1 METYKTDIEW
11 FKELPVG
18 WSSFRFVDYID
29 LKHGFQF
36 RDFDFTD
43 EGIKI
48 VKITQLNQ
56 DGSLDLSDCSFIE
69 AKRLDEFN
77 DILIKE
83 GDILMALTGGTIGKI
98 IRCAEIK
105 EPLLQNYRVG
115 NFIPFRGLDK
125 GFLFYLLSSQ
135 LTLDQIDY
143 YINRNGQ
150 PNIGKENFKRMFFP
164 FPPNPEQTAI
174 ANYLDRKTSTIDKK
188 TELLNQK
195 IETYKK
201 LRKAIINKAVTKG
214 LDNKVALK
222 ESEIDWIG
230 KIPKHWEVK
239 RVKDVLSKND
249 GGVWGDF
256 VDDLSEGKIVL
267 RSTEIRL
274 DGKWDIKNPAICA
287 LNEKEFLNSH
297 LKKGDLLLTKSSG
310 SENHIGKTAY
320 VDDFVENLECAYS
333 NFMQRLRVNSVT
345 ESKFLFWVLNS
356 YIARIQFKIFSKST
370 TGLGNLSADIINF
383 LIILFP
389 PIKEQRQIADY
400 LDQKTETIDKIVE
413 NLQTQIATLQHL
425 RKVLINDAV
434 TGKIKVV

>member
-164 FPPNPEQTAI
+164 FPPKPEQTAI
-174 ANYLDRKTSTIDKK
+174 ANYLDRKTTTIDKK
-188 TELLNQK
+188 TALLQQK

-214 LDNKVALK
+214 LDNKVDLK

-239 RVKDVLSKND
+239 R
-249 GGVWGDF
+249 F
-256 VDDLSEGKIVL
+256 
-267 RSTEIRL
+267 
-274 DGKWDIKNPAICA
+274 
-287 LNEKEFLNSH
+287 KEFAQTIKGKNLEFYETQVENS
-297 LKKGDLLLTKSSG
+297 LPNLSLEYLRNDSVVFETYVKADDKNLIANENDLIIIWDGAGVGEILYGKKGVISST
-310 SENHIGKTAY
+310 TAKLK
-320 VDDFVENLECAYS
+320 FSNIINAQFFSFLRFNVEYRLKNIPTGMGIPHLNPNELK
-333 NFMQRLRVNSVT
+333 NFMCP
-345 ESKFLFWVLNS
+345 
-356 YIARIQFKIFSKST
+356 I
-370 TGLGNLSADIINF
+370 
-383 LIILFP
+383 P
-389 PIKEQRQIADY
+389 PIKEQRQIAEY
-400 LDQKTETIDKIVE
+400 LDQKTATIDKIVA
-413 NLQTQIATLQHL
+413 NLQTQITTLQHL

>member
-1 METYKTDIEW
+1 MMKYEKYKSVEVSWIKQIPTEWRLQRTTDRCVQNKNLNKSLSETN
-11 FKELPVG
+11 L
-18 WSSFRFVDYID
+18 
-29 LKHGFQF
+29 L
-36 RDFDFTD
+36 
-43 EGIKI
+43 
-48 VKITQLNQ
+48 
-56 DGSLDLSDCSFIE
+56 SLSYG
-69 AKRLDEFN
+69 K
-77 DILIKE
+77 LIKK
-83 GDILMALTGGTIGKI
+83 DIYTVTGLLPNSFDNYQIIEPGHIILRLTD
-98 IRCAEIK
+98 
-105 EPLLQNYRVG
+105 LQNDKKSLRVG
-115 NFIPFRGLDK
+115 YCYEKGIITSAYLGLKFDRNVETRYI
-125 GFLFYLLSSQ
+125 FYLLYSYDINKIFYSQ
-135 LTLDQIDY
+135 GGSMRQSMKFDD
-143 YINRNGQ
+143 
-150 PNIGKENFKRMFFP
+150 FKTIP
-164 FPPNPEQTAI
+164 LLVPPKSEQTAI
-174 ANYLDRKTSTIDKK
+174 ANYLDQKTTTIDKK
-188 TELLNQK
+188 TELLQQK

-214 LDNKVALK
+214 LDNKVDLK

-389 PIKEQRQIADY
+389 PIKEQRQIAEY
-400 LDQKTETIDKIVE
+400 LDQKTATIDKIVE

>member
-239 RVKDVLSKND
+239 RVKDVSQLMTGNSISDKENFESNFDAYPYVSTKDIYLDSNEINYDNGIYVPKTDESFKILSKNSVLLCIEGANAGKKIGFSIRD
-249 GGVWGDF
+249 VAFVNKLCGFTVIERFINPKYLFYYIISETFGNYFFPNLNGLIGGV
-256 VDDLSEGKIVL
+256 SINKI
-267 RSTEIRL
+267 
-274 DGKWDIKNPAICA
+274 
-287 LNEKEFLNSH
+287 KEFSV
-297 LKKGDLLLTKSSG
+297 LLPT
-310 SENHIGKTAY
+310 
-320 VDDFVENLECAYS
+320 
-333 NFMQRLRVNSVT
+333 
-345 ESKFLFWVLNS
+345 
-356 YIARIQFKIFSKST
+356 
-370 TGLGNLSADIINF
+370 
-383 LIILFP
+383 
-389 PIKEQRQIADY
+389 IKEQRQIADY
-400 LDQKTETIDKIVE
+400 LDQKTATIDKIVA
-413 NLQTQIATLQHL
+413 NLQTQITTLQHL

>member
-56 DGSLDLSDCSFIE
+56 DRSLDLSDCSFIE

-164 FPPNPEQTAI
+164 FPPKPEQTAI
-174 ANYLDRKTSTIDKK
+174 SNYLDKKTTTIDKK
-188 TELLNQK
+188 TALLQQK
-195 IETYKK
+195 IET
-201 LRKAIINKAVTKG
+201 
-214 LDNKVALK
+214 
-222 ESEIDWIG
+222 
-230 KIPKHWEVK
+230 
-239 RVKDVLSKND
+239 
-249 GGVWGDF
+249 
-256 VDDLSEGKIVL
+256 
-267 RSTEIRL
+267 
-274 DGKWDIKNPAICA
+274 
-287 LNEKEFLNSH
+287 
-297 LKKGDLLLTKSSG
+297 
-310 SENHIGKTAY
+310 
-320 VDDFVENLECAYS
+320 
-333 NFMQRLRVNSVT
+333 
-345 ESKFLFWVLNS
+345 
-356 YIARIQFKIFSKST
+356 
-370 TGLGNLSADIINF
+370 
-383 LIILFP
+383 
-389 PIKEQRQIADY
+389 
-400 LDQKTETIDKIVE
+400 
-413 NLQTQIATLQHL
+413 
-425 RKVLINDAV
+425 
-434 TGKIKVV
+434 

>member
-1 METYKTDIEW
+1 M
-11 FKELPVG
+11 
-18 WSSFRFVDYID
+18 
-29 LKHGFQF
+29 
-36 RDFDFTD
+36 
-43 EGIKI
+43 
-48 VKITQLNQ
+48 
-56 DGSLDLSDCSFIE
+56 
-69 AKRLDEFN
+69 
-77 DILIKE
+77 
-83 GDILMALTGGTIGKI
+83 
-98 IRCAEIK
+98 
-105 EPLLQNYRVG
+105 
-115 NFIPFRGLDK
+115 
-125 GFLFYLLSSQ
+125 
-135 LTLDQIDY
+135 
-143 YINRNGQ
+143 
-150 PNIGKENFKRMFFP
+150 
-164 FPPNPEQTAI
+164 
-174 ANYLDRKTSTIDKK
+174 
-188 TELLNQK
+188 
-195 IETYKK
+195 
-201 LRKAIINKAVTKG
+201 
-214 LDNKVALK
+214 
-222 ESEIDWIG
+222 
-230 KIPKHWEVK
+230 K

-389 PIKEQRQIADY
+389 PIKEQRQIAEY
-400 LDQKTETIDKIVE
+400 LDQKTATIDKIVE
-413 NLQTQIATLQHL
+413 NLQRQITTLQHL